1 VPAFAGRIRLELATA
16 RCAEELPP
24 LQLKYLEL
32 RRHSLA

>member
-1 VPAFAGRIRLELATA
+1 MPAFAGRIHSELATT

-24 LQLKYLEL
+24 LQLQYLEL